1 MVKLRLQ
8 RFGTKNLPVYR
19 IVATD
24 KRSPRDGDFI
34 EIIGQYNPLSA
45 KEQYAVKEDK
55 AMDWLKK
62 GAVPTDT
69 VKDILKKTGIW
80 NKFNETKPKKTATK
94 KAEK

>member
-24 KRSPRDGDFI
+24 KRSPRDGSFI
-34 EIIGQYNPLSA
+34 EIIGQYHPLSS
-45 KEQYAVKEDK
+45 KEQYVVKEDK
-55 AMDWLKK
+55 AIDWLKK

-80 NKFNETKPKKTATK
+80 NKFNETKSKKTATE